1 MPKKKLIHFAEN
13 RTFANFFQP
22 TYHELHEHGFQY
34 KGIWARDFFRNDHPL
49 VLELGCGK
57 GEYTVGLAQR
67 FPDKNYIGLDIKGA
81 RIWRGCKTAVD
92 NGMPNVA
99 FIRSRIELI
108 GEFFGP
114 GEVSEIW
121 LPFPDP
127 QPKTPYIKKRL
138 VSPSFLH
145 RYSGILNTK
154 HIIHLKTDNLPL
166 FEYAMEV
173 IDEGGHSLLFATHDL
188 YHTAENEVAAGI
200 RTFYEE
206 MFLKNGMKIN
216 YMRFQLKM

>member
-13 RTFANFFQP
+13 RTFPNFFQP
-22 TYHELHEHGFQY
+22 SYRELHEHGFPY
-34 KGIWARDFFRNDHPL
+34 KGRWAPDFFHNGNPII
-49 VLELGCGK
+49 LELGCGK

-81 RIWRGCKTAVD
+81 RMWRGCKTASA
-92 NGMPNVA
+92 MAMTNVA

-114 GEVSEIW
+114 CEVSEIW

-127 QPKTPYIKKRL
+127 QPKKPYVKKRL
-138 VSPSFLH
+138 VSPQFLR
-145 RYSGILNTK
+145 RYQGILSDD
-154 HIIHLKTDNLPL
+154 HVIHLKTDNLPL
-166 FEYAMEV
+166 FEYAKEV
-173 IDEGGHSLLFATHDL
+173 IEEGGHRLLFVTHDL
-188 YHTAENEVAAGI
+188 YRTAENEMAAHI

-206 MFLKNGMKIN
+206 MFLKDGITIN